1 MYLISFIAVI
11 LTIVLSSTEAW
22 VWGKS
27 SVFLYFMDFPTLILL
42 LIICVPF
49 LISTGL
55 IKDFNNAFRIVLS
68 RKKKTTLIELKRAVE
83 AVSLTIKSLL
93 CTGILISVMSLF
105 MMLHTLDTPESIG
118 PKISVCILSII
129 YVCVFILILL
139 PLRST
144 LNLRIIEY
152 MQEDNAESEE
162 KTGK

>member
-11 LTIVLSSTEAW
+11 LTIVLSTTGL
-22 VWGKS
+22 WGGGQPP
-27 SVFLYFMDFPTLILL
+27 VIRYFIDLPTLILL
-42 LIICVPF
+42 LIVCVPF

-68 RKKKTTLIELKRAVE
+68 RKKETTLIELKRAVE

-93 CTGILISVMSLF
+93 CTGILIF
-105 MMLHTLDTPESIG
+105 MMSIIMILHTLDTPETLG

-152 MQEDNAESEE
+152 MQEGNYE
-162 KTGK
+162 KN